1 VDTSDQELK
10 SLADRVFDTSSIQ
23 GLGTRDQVRVLNERA
38 PHAEQLATLA
48 FRDKNATAWKLVQDG
63 IFSLPMFKVTS
74 GRTVENR
81 HRPFF
86 RGDLVSAGIRD
97 IVWEVEEKNLP
108 RLEPPKPMVGE
119 EAAIFIEG
127 EFRKRSVMHHP
138 YFQYIAETKMTPAQ
152 ERAAALSY
160 LHSVMV
166 RIRTVHRSI
175 MLVQIPM
182 EFHDCIKISKLVVDE
197 LGSGELSE
205 AHAQKTAV
213 DIEKWGDTVNWHAP
227 VDSTEMKAMLNWNL
241 RTVTHADQLWSFA
254 GIFSVEWNSYL
265 ELRAGLLALRKRGIP
280 DSKMEVLVQH
290 GDGDPYDRDQHA
302 LLVRQELGRRIEK
315 PEDCATVY
323 TGIAYHQGLYHS
335 FFEGEFAKLRRNV
348 EAAS

>member
-1 VDTSDQELK
+1 VDTSEQELK
-10 SLADRVFDTSSIQ
+10 ALADRTFDTTSTQ
-23 GLGTRDQVRVLNERA
+23 GLGTRDQVRILAERA
-38 PHAEQLATLA
+38 PLAEQLATLA
-48 FRDKNATAWKLVQDG
+48 FRDKNQAAWRLVQNG

-74 GRTVENR
+74 GRSIDSR

-108 RLEPPKPMVGE
+108 RLEPPQPLVGE
-119 EAAIFIEG
+119 KAGEFIEA
-127 EFRKRSVMHHP
+127 EFRRRSVQHHP
-138 YFQYIAETKMTPAQ
+138 MFQYLAETPMSQTQ
-152 ERAAALSY
+152 ERAAVLSY

-182 EFHDCIKISKLVVDE
+182 EFHDCIKIAKLVVDE
-197 LGSGELSE
+197 LGSGELSQ

-213 DIEKWGDTVNWHAP
+213 DIEKWGDTVDWHAP
-227 VDSTEMKAMLNWNL
+227 VESTEMKAMLNWNL
-241 RTVTHADQLWSFA
+241 RTVTHPDQLWSFA
-254 GIFSVEWNSYL
+254 GIFCVEWNSYL
-265 ELRAGLLALRKRGIP
+265 ELRAALLALRKRGIS

-290 GDGDPYDRDQHA
+290 GDGDPYDRDMHA

-315 PEDCATVY
+315 PEDCATVF